1 MISMSTS
8 RRDLITKGA
17 LAATGALISVPDILQ
32 AAFAKPLPKLPVKAA
47 PKKPAGTTDTL
58 PWLSRPLLAPRVGQT
73 FHIYWPGRGWV
84 ATRLLRVE
92 DVSCAAA
99 AGTVNSP
106 DCFTA
111 VFDSSVALSIPQGT
125 YSVNNAGLGTFT
137 LFLVPGGHAGR
148 RPVYTA
154 TVNRVR
160 A

>member
-1 MISMSTS
+1 MSTS

-17 LAATGALISVPDILQ
+17 LAATGALVSLPDVLQ
-32 AAFAKPLPKLPVKAA
+32 AAFAKPSPKTTVKTT
-47 PKKPAGTTDTL
+47 PQKPGGTTDTL
-58 PWLSRPLLAPRVGQT
+58 PWLSRPLLAPRVGQV
-73 FHIYWPGRGWV
+73 FHVYWPGRGWI

-99 AGTVNSP
+99 AGTIGSP

-111 VFDSSVALSIPQGT
+111 VFDASVALSLPQGT

-137 LFLVPGGHAGR
+137 LFLVPGGKSGR
-148 RPVYTA
+148 RPLYTA